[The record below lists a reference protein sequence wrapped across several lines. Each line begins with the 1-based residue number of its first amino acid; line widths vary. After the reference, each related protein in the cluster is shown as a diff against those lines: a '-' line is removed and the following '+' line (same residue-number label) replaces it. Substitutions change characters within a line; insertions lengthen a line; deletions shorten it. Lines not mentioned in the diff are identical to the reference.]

1 MKSKIAIICGLTV
14 VLAVVWFLAFN
25 QSATNNLEVNFF
37 DVGQG
42 DSMLIK
48 TPLGQAVLIDGGPDD
63 KILGK
68 LGERLSPIDK
78 KIDIVLLTHPHAD
91 HVTGLIEVL
100 KRYAVDLVILN
111 GAYLA
116 TDNYNQF
123 LNAVRDNGAEVL
135 IAEAGEAIHFD
146 KNLEFDIIAAEG
158 GGTTNGSDA
167 NETSIVGKLIY
178 KDFSIMFM
186 GDAPAKIENEI
197 MVYGDGLKSDIIKV
211 GHHGS
216 KYSSF
221 PIFLKMVAPKAGII
235 EVAAKTLKFD
245 KIKPYGKTRTDFG
258 NYQTRWG
265 AEVADRRDHQALRA
279 QRLEIDWRKNA
290 GAVGR
295 FY

>member
-235 EVAAKTLKFD
+235 EVAAKNL
-245 KIKPYGKTRTDFG
+245 YGHPSP
-258 NYQTRWG
+258 
-265 AEVADRRDHQALRA
+265 A
-279 QRLEIDWRKNA
+279 
-290 GAVGR
+290 
-295 FY
+295 

>member
-221 PIFLKMVAPKAGII
+221 PIFLKMVDPKAGII
-235 EVAAKTLKFD
+235 EVAAKNLYGHPSPATLNRFAMAG
-245 KIKPYGKTRTDFG
+245 INIFQTGKNGDIRVLSDGFTA
-258 NYQTRWG
+258 NIYK
-265 AEVADRRDHQALRA
+265 DR
-279 QRLEIDWRKNA
+279 
-290 GAVGR
+290 
-295 FY
+295 

>member
-235 EVAAKTLKFD
+235 EVAAKNLYGHPSPATLNRFAVAG
-245 KIKPYGKTRTDFG
+245 INIFQTGKNGDIRVLSDGFTA
-258 NYQTRWG
+258 NIYK
-265 AEVADRRDHQALRA
+265 DR
-279 QRLEIDWRKNA
+279 
-290 GAVGR
+290 
-295 FY
+295 